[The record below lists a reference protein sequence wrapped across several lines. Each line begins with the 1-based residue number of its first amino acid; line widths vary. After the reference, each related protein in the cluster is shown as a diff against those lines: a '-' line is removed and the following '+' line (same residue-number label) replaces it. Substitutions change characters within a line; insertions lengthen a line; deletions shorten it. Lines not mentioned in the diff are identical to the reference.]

1 MATISR
7 SEASLINYKLG
18 QAVGGSGVAAVDVI
32 VVEIEDNDGASGLGF
47 SYVLGGGGAI
57 ALQAAKL
64 QLESF
69 VQGFP
74 LTPPRHLWQ
83 QITQSFNRLGL
94 GVNLIALAAIDTAV
108 WDLHARRQ
116 NVPLGVAM
124 GGKLRAVP
132 VYGSGGFNAQQ
143 EPRQAADTALG
154 ELGKGFKAVKLRVS
168 GQPQSIEVLWHVR
181 RSVGEIIHV
190 MADANEKCDLV
201 SAHRLMSVAKD
212 VGLLF
217 LEEPLPAH
225 AYNGYRALKAG
236 GGLVPIATGEHMQD
250 LRQMVSLMSERIVS
264 VVQPDLAMIG
274 GLSPALDL
282 AHTAELLDVTVSPHF
297 LPGIFAHL
305 AAASSSVQWL
315 EDFPLL
321 EPLFD
326 GWPMM
331 GKNGT
336 LTPDGRLP
344 GHGIQLSEKA
354 LRLRQ

>member
-7 SEASLINYKLG
+7 SEASLINYRLG
-18 QAVGGSGVAAVDVI
+18 QAVGGSDVAAIDVI

-57 ALQAAKL
+57 ALRAAKL
-64 QLESF
+64 QLETF

-74 LTPPRHLWQ
+74 LTPPRHLWKE
-83 QITQSFNRLGL
+83 ISQSFNRLGL

-143 EPRQAADTALG
+143 EPQQAADTALG
-154 ELGKGFKAVKLRVS
+154 ELEKGFKAIKLRVS

-181 RSVGEIIHV
+181 RSVGEANHV
-190 MADANEKCDLV
+190 MADANEKCDLLA
-201 SAHRLMSVAKD
+201 AHRLMSVAKD

-225 AYNGYRALKAG
+225 AYNGYRALKTS
-236 GGLVPIATGEHMQD
+236 GLVPIATGEHMQD
-250 LRQMVSLMSERIVS
+250 LRQMVSLMTERVVS
-264 VVQPDLAMIG
+264 VLQPDLAMIG

-282 AHTAELLDVTVSPHF
+282 AHTAELLDMTVSPHF

-305 AAASSSVQWL
+305 AAASSSVRWL

-331 GKNGT
+331 GEDGT